1 MPEPA
6 ARPGGA
12 GGGAVTHGVLRGAV
26 RTDVAFPAHLGYPDA
41 ETLFVDPFTAD
52 VYIVRKAPDFPLQ
65 VFLAWGPLP
74 ADTLVALNETTLV
87 EVEACDRAD
96 CRTDAL
102 DATNATVLAVRSMAG
117 GEVPV
122 AGDISPS
129 GLGLLIKTY
138 GRVSGAARP
147 RGLGPHR
154 RGWRKPCAARG
165 ADRLTPSLTPVLCGT
180 RTQMFYWC
188 RTSATK
194 SFFSDTPIVVPYA
207 SEGQGEAVAWAADE
221 KG

>member
-1 MPEPA
+1 M
-6 ARPGGA
+6 
-12 GGGAVTHGVLRGAV
+12 
-26 RTDVAFPAHLGYPDA
+26 
-41 ETLFVDPFTAD
+41 
-52 VYIVRKAPDFPLQ
+52 RKAPDFPLQ

-74 ADTLVALNETTLV
+74 ADALVALNETTLV

-147 RGLGPHR
+147 RGLGPSGVAQALRREGGGPTDAIPCPGAVRHTNADVLLAPDQRDQILLQRHAHR
-154 RGWRKPCAARG
+154 GVVRLRRPGRGGGVGCRREGLVSTWMPALLRAA
-165 ADRLTPSLTPVLCGT
+165 P
-180 RTQMFYWC
+180 
-188 RTSATK
+188 
-194 SFFSDTPIVVPYA
+194 
-207 SEGQGEAVAWAADE
+207 EAA
-221 KG
+221 